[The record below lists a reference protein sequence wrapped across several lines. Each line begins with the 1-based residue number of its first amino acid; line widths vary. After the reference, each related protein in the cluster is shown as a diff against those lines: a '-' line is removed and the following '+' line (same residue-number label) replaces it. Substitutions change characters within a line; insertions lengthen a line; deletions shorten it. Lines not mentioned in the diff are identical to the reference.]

1 MISNKLEAGTDYDS
15 VGSAES
21 EMASITKDSSCFG
34 DNSDRGGKD
43 PKKKLKKLRSI
54 KFSRFPS
61 LRSSNRLTKSRNGHL
76 IAFSANPPSSGQSTP
91 NKMSDVSPSYMKA
104 TSSSDARRKGSFQ
117 NPMTTSARRSSLKPE
132 KRLARM
138 ASLKFK
144 RTLMSKSSG
153 GTEVQRKAKR
163 SRSIRQEKLE
173 GPRFSTRSFKF
184 RYQAR
189 SRNSESSFSS
199 CYQNRKKS
207 CVSKPKSTL
216 SSNKSVRVVTRA
228 SSLRPVR
235 VLTKMGTFKSKKS
248 STVKCCQICQS
259 PNSSMNKATC
269 SSILKDSK
277 FPNSLEL
284 ELQPGEHESTG
295 TSFMNV
301 CTYTYCS
308 LHGHHHNAAPPLR
321 RFISMRRRLPKT
333 QKSMKR
339 QCQFSNG
346 KRSGNRKKGLQA
358 NQMLHNGDLAVAN
371 ATKAISPV
379 KQKDGRDLFVK
390 NQAEEPKGMANGVGI
405 SGGEDEE
412 LSDLEYQ
419 DEMLLSDT
427 KYSHMSEATHE
438 DRKEEKIGTPNNGE
452 AEANSIL
459 IDKTR
464 RPTDDEF
471 LELTGSNSDG
481 SSEFDLDS
489 LEEQITGN
497 EEKKGELEPEHE
509 LFHKI
514 STQSDSKPNMINDA
528 KHKMQ
533 FKNQKYIGMWH
544 LMYKHAVVGI
554 DSKAG
559 NQLPLEEL
567 KDEEQVKD
575 EAQVKD
581 TNNLLGTNNCSS
593 SEGFFEI
600 GKGTS
605 RESRDHPK
613 NELRQSEA
621 IKLVQKA
628 FDDILLRECQD
639 YPTDDA
645 SISSSISSDRELFK
659 KSNGEGREWSI
670 SASYEPAKDSKVQ
683 NPETTWLKADSIGT
697 PKEGKSASN
706 MRNES
711 DQKAPKSWSYL
722 KKLIIFNRF
731 FKALEKVKIFNPRGP
746 RYLSLKPD
754 PEAEEVHLR
763 HQTTDKRKSTEE
775 WMLDNALQQVISKLA
790 PAQKR
795 KVALLVEAFES
806 VLPLSE
812 VETSQRSN
820 SAVRTR
826 ANPIQACV
834 CDGSSTQEGG
844 ETSHESN
851 YEEFAEILIGKT
863 SFHEKTFKAY
873 PDQVGDFLRDKQIP
887 SMKFSEL
894 RETSSDCC
902 CIKTAQEITASQDTD
917 EEWKEKQISA
927 INLDKVENKFLLAD
941 GPPDSI
947 ISCSPE
953 IKDPS
958 SGNKFSSKP
967 EDIVSTCQ
975 EEVGKN
981 WKVSKE
987 ITLSSQFYN
996 SGSESEAR
1004 DSGMHLLISA
1014 PCPLKEQIKAEEERN
1029 GRTALESISFP
1040 EVSSFEEFK
1049 HDCTIDVANEARI
1062 EKKRNMR
1069 LWYLVYKHMVSSIAA
1084 TDGPKLHFGEAG
1096 EEEQLDDADSLPEA
1110 SISSSGQD
1118 SSEIDQETNRY
1129 NEADEQKV
1137 ELHRIE
1143 AIKLVEEAIDEIS
1156 LPEIQDLSPND
1167 LMSTSDMIPGE
1178 RLSEEKTGE
1187 GGEPFISNCKDSF
1200 TESHKKDPGE
1210 KWLKYGNISTQEGDK
1225 AAMNVGKKS
1234 NKEIPRNWSTLK
1246 KWILL
1251 KRFTKALEKVG
1262 KFNAR
1267 EPRDLPLEPN
1277 TEREKVQLRHQ
1288 GMDQRKNAEEWMLD
1302 YALQQVVAR
1311 LTPTRK
1317 RKVELLVQAF
1327 ETVIPTIER

>member
-1 MISNKLEAGTDYDS
+1 MISNKLEAGTDYES

-34 DNSDRGGKD
+34 DNSDRGGKE

-61 LRSSNRLTKSRNGHL
+61 LRSSKRLMKSRNNHL
-76 IAFSANPPSSGQSTP
+76 LITLPANPSSSGQSTP
-91 NKMSDVSPSYMKA
+91 NKMSDVSPCYMKA
-104 TSSSDARRKGSFQ
+104 TSSSDARKGSFQ

-132 KRLARM
+132 KSLTRM

-144 RTLMSKSSG
+144 RTFMSKSSG
-153 GTEVQRKAKR
+153 GTEVQRKAQR

-173 GPRFSTRSFKF
+173 GRRPSTRSFKF

-189 SRNSESSFSS
+189 SRNYESSFSS
-199 CYQNRKKS
+199 SYQNSKKS

-248 STVKCCQICQS
+248 STEKCCQICQS
-259 PNSSMNKATC
+259 PNSSMHKATC

-277 FPNSLEL
+277 FPSSLEL
-284 ELQPGEHESTG
+284 ELQPGEHESAG
-295 TSFMNV
+295 TSVMKV

-346 KRSGNRKKGLQA
+346 KRSGNRKNELQA
-358 NQMLHNGDLAVAN
+358 NQMLNNGDLAVAN
-371 ATKAISPV
+371 ATRAISPV
-379 KQKDGRDLFVK
+379 KQKEGRDLFVK
-390 NQAEEPKGMANGVGI
+390 IQAEDPKGMANGVGA
-405 SGGEDEE
+405 SGGEDEN
-412 LSDLEYQ
+412 LCDLEYQ
-419 DEMLLSDT
+419 GEMLLSDT
-427 KYSHMSEATHE
+427 THSNMSEATHE
-438 DRKEEKIGTPNNGE
+438 DRKEEKIGTSNNGE

-459 IDKTR
+459 TDKTR

-471 LELTGSNSDG
+471 LELSGSNSIG
-481 SSEFDLDS
+481 SSDFDLES
-489 LEEQITGN
+489 LEEKITGN

-514 STQSDSKPNMINDA
+514 STQSDSMPNRINDA

-554 DSKAG
+554 NRKVG

-575 EAQVKD
+575 
-581 TNNLLGTNNCSS
+581 TNNLLGTNHCSS
-593 SEGFFEI
+593 SEGFSEI

-605 RESRDHPK
+605 RESHDPDNQK
-613 NELRQSEA
+613 NEIRQNEA

-628 FDDILLRECQD
+628 FDDILLRDFQD
-639 YPTDDA
+639 YPMDDA
-645 SISSSISSDRELFK
+645 SISSSISSDRELFE

-670 SASYEPAKDSKVQ
+670 SASYEPAKDSMVQ
-683 NPETTWLKADSIGT
+683 NPETTWLKADSIST
-697 PKEGKSASN
+697 PKEERSASN
-706 MRNES
+706 VRNES

-722 KKLIIFNRF
+722 KKLILFNRF
-731 FKALEKVKIFNPRGP
+731 FKALEKVKNFNSRGP
-746 RYLSLKPD
+746 RYLSLKPG
-754 PEAEEVHLR
+754 PEAEKVHLR
-763 HQTTDKRKSTEE
+763 HQTTDERKSTEE

-820 SAVRTR
+820 SAVCTR
-826 ANPIQACV
+826 ANPIQACI
-834 CDGSSTQEGG
+834 CDGSSTQSGG
-844 ETSHESN
+844 ETSQESN
-851 YEEFAEILIGKT
+851 YEEFTEILIGKT
-863 SFHEKTFKAY
+863 SFHEKNFKAY

-887 SMKFSEL
+887 PMKFSEL

-917 EEWKEKQISA
+917 EESKEKQISA
-927 INLDKVENKFLLAD
+927 INLDKVDNKFLLAD
-941 GPPDSI
+941 GQPDSI

-967 EDIVSTCQ
+967 EDIVSTCH
-975 EEVGKN
+975 EEVGEN

-987 ITLSSQFYN
+987 ITLSSEFYN
-996 SGSESEAR
+996 GGSESEGR
-1004 DSGMHLLISA
+1004 DSGMHILISE
-1014 PCPLKEQIKAEEERN
+1014 PCQLKERIKAEEEGN
-1029 GRTALESISFP
+1029 GRTELESISLP

-1049 HDCTIDVANEARI
+1049 PDCTIDVANEARF
-1062 EKKRNMR
+1062 EKKRNVR

-1084 TDGPKLHFGEAG
+1084 TDGAKPHFGEAG
-1096 EEEQLDDADSLPEA
+1096 EEEQLDDANSLPET
-1110 SISSSGQD
+1110 STSSSGQD
-1118 SSEIDQETNRY
+1118 SSEMDQETDRY

-1167 LMSTSDMIPGE
+1167 LMSTSDMIPAEG
-1178 RLSEEKTGE
+1178 LSEEKTGE
-1187 GGEPFISNCKDSF
+1187 GGEPFISNYKDGF
-1200 TESHKKDPGE
+1200 TESHKKYPGE
-1210 KWLKYGNISTQEGDK
+1210 KWLKYGKISTQEEDK

-1234 NKEIPRNWSTLK
+1234 NKEMPRNWSTLK

-1251 KRFTKALEKVG
+1251 KRFIKALEKVG

-1267 EPRDLPLEPN
+1267 EPRYLPLEPN
-1277 TEREKVQLRHQ
+1277 TEREKVHLRHQ
-1288 GMDQRKNAEEWMLD
+1288 GMDQRKNGEEWMLD

-1311 LTPTRK
+1311 LTPARK

-1327 ETVIPTIER
+1327 ETVIPTIGR